1 MNKPD
6 PSLVPF
12 DAIPVTD
19 LPLRVEHID
28 LLLTSWWTHATNE
41 LQVALVPAWVL
52 PVAAVFAHYRDV
64 GKYPARDWE
73 TNPERWQASK
83 HFAAFKRH
91 FHANVE
97 LDAESGLPH
106 WWHAISRAVML
117 ATLHA
122 RGVLVDDRP
131 PISAATQ
138 AKLAEFRAEMAERD
152 LSLAGVAR
160 GGVSN

>member
-12 DAIPVTD
+12 DAIPIVAD

-28 LLLTSWWTHATNE
+28 LLLTSWWTHATND

-83 HFAAFKRH
+83 HFSAFKRH

-97 LDAESGLPH
+97 LDPESGLPH

-131 PISAATQ
+131 PMSAATQ
-138 AKLAEFRAEMAERD
+138 AKLAEFRAEQMGLVDTVRER
-152 LSLAGVAR
+152 
-160 GGVSN
+160 GVSN

>member
-6 PSLVPF
+6 PSLIPW
-12 DAIPVTD
+12 DAVSVTD
-19 LPLRVEHID
+19 LPLRIDHID

-41 LQVALVPAWVL
+41 LQVALVPAWVM
-52 PVAAVFAHYRDV
+52 PTAAVFGYYRDV

-73 TNPERWQASK
+73 TNPERWKASA

-91 FHANVE
+91 YHAGSE
-97 LDAESGLPH
+97 LDPESGLPH

-117 ATLHA
+117 TTLHA

-131 PISAATQ
+131 PMTDATR
-138 AKLAEFRAEMAERD
+138 AKLAEFHAER
-152 LSLAGVAR
+152 AGAAVQR